1 MNQTKLRSVWY
12 NLTTPDLP
20 RKSYSEVV
28 RICIQR
34 VYKWCTKSIDRFKVK
49 VSQTMVFLEKN
60 ILVNNIDISL
70 IGKHETIK

>member
-1 MNQTKLRSVWY
+1 MNQTKLRTVWY

-28 RICIQR
+28 RS
-34 VYKWCTKSIDRFKVK
+34 TKLIDRFKVK
-49 VSQTMVFLEKN
+49 LSQTMVFLEKN
-60 ILVNNIDISL
+60 ILVNNIGISL

>member
-1 MNQTKLRSVWY
+1 MNQKKLRTVWY

-34 VYKWCTKSIDRFKVK
+34 CTKSIDRFKVK
-49 VSQTMVFLEKN
+49 LSQTMVFLEKN
-60 ILVNNIDISL
+60 ILVNNIGISL